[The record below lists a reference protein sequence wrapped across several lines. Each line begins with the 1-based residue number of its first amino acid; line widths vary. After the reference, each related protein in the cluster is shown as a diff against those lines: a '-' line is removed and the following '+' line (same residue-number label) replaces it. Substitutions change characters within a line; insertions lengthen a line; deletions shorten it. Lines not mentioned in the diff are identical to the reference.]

1 MPKRLLLWN
10 TAFIAIRRNTSCHQN
25 ELSNIRIVKHE
36 LFIQSDFRYY
46 FMLAIQKSND
56 ATILTLREK
65 CPNMELFLVRI
76 QSEYRK
82 IRTRNNSV
90 FGHFSCSVYQT
101 IVRKFKMVHVTL
113 KSSKLKCNFCF
124 LTKCHPQPMISFW
137 FFS

>member
-76 QSEYRK
+76 QAEYRK

-90 FGHFSCSVYQT
+90 FGHFSRSESYT
-101 IVRKFKMVHVTL
+101 EHHHGNNWY
-113 KSSKLKCNFCF
+113 SKEMN
-124 LTKCHPQPMISFW
+124 QDGIRNDSIRRNIIA
-137 FFS
+137 